1 MTLLLLDID
10 VDEDEQRQDPVA
22 GRIIP
27 KSSGRYPS
35 INFRRVR
42 YNHCAI
48 TWYKRC
54 PSKSATLV

>member
-1 MTLLLLDID
+1 MTLLLLHID

-22 GRIIP
+22 GRIVP